1 MPSLGDI
8 VGAVTSSFMM
18 GVMLFMIYVI
28 FEVLNEGED
37 K

>member
-1 MPSLGDI
+1 MISLGDI
-8 VGAVTSSFMM
+8 IGAVTASFMM